1 MDFESILSANSNT
14 AARIIILFYLTDSCL
29 SIKAFY
35 HILKVVGTVYFFM
48 AKIIS
53 VVNQKGGTGK
63 TTTATNLAAFLAA
76 LGQYVLLVDLDPQ
89 ANATSGLGFEPES
102 LDRNLYHALNE
113 EFSPEQVIRRTN
125 LFGYDLL
132 PSGSDLAGASIE
144 LVNLPE
150 REFRLYNLLHQVRT
164 NYDYILIDCP
174 PSLGLLTINGLTAA
188 DEIIVPVQCEYFAL
202 EGLGQ
207 LLKTVN
213 LIQDNL
219 GRDVRIKG
227 ALLTMY
233 DKRIKLSN
241 QVAKEVR
248 QHFPGYVF
256 DSVVPRCI
264 RLAEAPS
271 FGKTIF
277 QHDPASLGGK
287 AYRQLAEEIIRLD
300 KVDVNN

>member
-1 MDFESILSANSNT
+1 
-14 AARIIILFYLTDSCL
+14 
-29 SIKAFY
+29 
-35 HILKVVGTVYFFM
+35 M

-53 VVNQKGGTGK
+53 IVNQKGGTGK
-63 TTTATNLAAFLAA
+63 TTTSTNLAAFLAA
-76 LGQYVLLVDLDPQ
+76 LGKYVLLVDLDPQ
-89 ANATSGLGFEPES
+89 ANATSGLGFSPES
-102 LDRNLYHALNE
+102 LEKSLYHTMAGE
-113 EFSPEQVIRRTN
+113 MYPEQVVKKTN
-125 LFGYDLL
+125 LFGYDLM
-132 PSGSDLAGASIE
+132 PSSGDLAGMAVE

-150 REFRLYNLLHQVRT
+150 REFKLDETLHRVRT

-188 DEIIVPVQCEYFAL
+188 DEIIVPVQTEYYAL

-219 GRDVRIKG
+219 GRDLRIKG

-233 DKRIKLSN
+233 DKRNKLAR
-241 QVAKEVR
+241 QVVKEIR
-248 QHFPGYVF
+248 MHFPGYVF
-256 DSVVPRCI
+256 DSVIPRCI

-277 QHDPASLGGK
+277 QYDMMSPGGK
-287 AYRQLAEEIIRLD
+287 AYRQLAEEIIKLD
-300 KVDVNN
+300 KEIYEPPKTNFLNK

>member
-1 MDFESILSANSNT
+1 
-14 AARIIILFYLTDSCL
+14 
-29 SIKAFY
+29 
-35 HILKVVGTVYFFM
+35 M
-48 AKIIS
+48 AKIIGI
-53 VVNQKGGTGK
+53 VNQKGGTGK

-76 LGQYVLLVDLDPQ
+76 LGKYILLVDLDPQ
-89 ANATSGLGFEPES
+89 ANATSALGFEPES
-102 LDRNLYHALNE
+102 IEKNLYHSLVDEIYPE
-113 EFSPEQVIRRTN
+113 EVVKKTN
-125 LFGYDLL
+125 LFGYDLI
-132 PSGSDLAGASIE
+132 PAGSDLAGAAIE

-150 REFRLYNLLHQVRT
+150 REFKLFNLLHRVRT

-188 DEIIVPVQCEYFAL
+188 DEIIVPVQCEYYAL

-219 GRDVRIKG
+219 GRDLRIKG

-233 DKRIKLSN
+233 DKRNRLAR

-248 QHFPGYVF
+248 LHFPGYVF
-256 DSVVPRCI
+256 EAVIPRCI

-277 QHDPASLGGK
+277 QHEPGSLGGK

-300 KVDVNN
+300 KDFL

>member
-1 MDFESILSANSNT
+1 
-14 AARIIILFYLTDSCL
+14 
-29 SIKAFY
+29 
-35 HILKVVGTVYFFM
+35 M

-63 TTTATNLAAFLAA
+63 TTTTTNLAAFLAA
-76 LGQYVLLVDLDPQ
+76 LGKYVLLVDLDPQ

-102 LDRNLYHALNE
+102 LEKNLYHSLTE
-113 EFSPEQVIRRTN
+113 DSYPEDVIRRTN
-125 LFGYDLL
+125 LFGYDLI
-132 PSGSDLAGASIE
+132 PAGGDLAGAAIE

-150 REFRLYNLLHQVRT
+150 REFRLYNLLHRVRT

-188 DEIIVPVQCEYFAL
+188 DEILVPVQCEYYAL

-219 GRDVRIKG
+219 GRDLRIKG
-227 ALLTMY
+227 ALLTMF
-233 DKRIKLSN
+233 DKRNKLSQ

-248 QHFPGYVF
+248 LHFPGYVF
-256 DSVVPRCI
+256 DSIIPRCI

-277 QHDPASLGGK
+277 QHEPSSLGGR
-287 AYRQLAEEIIRLD
+287 AYRQLAEEIIKMDRED
-300 KVDVNN
+300 GNNLNKIII

>member
-1 MDFESILSANSNT
+1 
-14 AARIIILFYLTDSCL
+14 
-29 SIKAFY
+29 
-35 HILKVVGTVYFFM
+35 M

-76 LGQYVLLVDLDPQ
+76 FGKYVLLVDLDPQ
-89 ANATSGLGFEPES
+89 ANATSGLGFTPES
-102 LDRNLYHALNE
+102 LDKSLYDSLIGE
-113 EFSPEQVIRRTN
+113 LYPEDVIKKTN
-125 LFGYDLL
+125 LFGYELI
-132 PSGSDLAGASIE
+132 PSAADLAGAAIE
-144 LVNLPE
+144 LVTVPE
-150 REFRLYNLLHQVRT
+150 REFKLYNLLHRVRT

-174 PSLGLLTINGLTAA
+174 PSLGLLTINGLIAA
-188 DEIIVPVQCEYFAL
+188 DEVIVPVQCEYYAL

-219 GRDVRIKG
+219 GRDLNIKG

-233 DKRIKLSN
+233 DKRNRLAR

-248 QHFPGYVF
+248 LHFPGYVF
-256 DSVVPRCI
+256 ETVVPRCVK
-264 RLAEAPS
+264 LAEAPS
-271 FGKTIF
+271 FGKTIL
-277 QHDPASLGGK
+277 QYDILSPGGK

-300 KVDVNN
+300 QIN

>member
-1 MDFESILSANSNT
+1 
-14 AARIIILFYLTDSCL
+14 
-29 SIKAFY
+29 
-35 HILKVVGTVYFFM
+35 M

-53 VVNQKGGTGK
+53 IVNQKGGTGK

-76 LGQYVLLVDLDPQ
+76 LGKYILLVDLDPQ

-102 LDRNLYHALNE
+102 IERNLYHSLAENVY
-113 EFSPEQVIRRTN
+113 PEDIIKKTN
-125 LFGYDLL
+125 LFGYDLM
-132 PSGSDLAGASIE
+132 PSSGDLAGTAVE

-150 REFRLYNLLHQVRT
+150 REFKLYNLLHRVRT

-188 DEIIVPVQCEYFAL
+188 DEIIVPVQCEYYAL

-219 GRDVRIKG
+219 GRDVKIKG
-227 ALLTMY
+227 ALLTMF
-233 DKRIKLSN
+233 DRRNKLAR
-241 QVAKEVR
+241 QVAKEIR
-248 QHFPGYVF
+248 LHFPGYVF
-256 DSVVPRCI
+256 EAVIPRCVK
-264 RLAEAPS
+264 LAEAPS

-277 QHDPASLGGK
+277 QYDMASQGGK
-287 AYRQLAEEIIRLD
+287 AYRQLAEEIIKLE
-300 KVDVNN
+300 KEFYIPPKSNFLK

>member
-1 MDFESILSANSNT
+1 
-14 AARIIILFYLTDSCL
+14 
-29 SIKAFY
+29 
-35 HILKVVGTVYFFM
+35 M

-53 VVNQKGGTGK
+53 IVNQKGGTGK

-76 LGQYVLLVDLDPQ
+76 LGKYILVVDLDPQ
-89 ANATSGLGFEPES
+89 ANATSGLGFEPEA
-102 LDRNLYHALNE
+102 LDKNLYHSLIDDLY
-113 EFSPEQVIRRTN
+113 PEDVIRKTN
-125 LFGYDLL
+125 LFGYDLI
-132 PSGSDLAGASIE
+132 PSGGDLAGAAIE

-150 REFRLYNLLHQVRT
+150 REFRLYNLLHRVRT
-164 NYDYILIDCP
+164 NYDYIIVDCP

-188 DEIIVPVQCEYFAL
+188 DEIIVPVQCEYYAL

-219 GRDVRIKG
+219 GRDLRIKG
-227 ALLTMY
+227 ALLTMH
-233 DKRIKLSN
+233 DKRNKLSR
-241 QVAKEVR
+241 QVVKEIR
-248 QHFPGYVF
+248 LHFPGYVF
-256 DSVVPRCI
+256 EAVIPRCV

-277 QHDPASLGGK
+277 QYEPASPGGS

-300 KVDVNN
+300 KEAL

>member
-1 MDFESILSANSNT
+1 
-14 AARIIILFYLTDSCL
+14 
-29 SIKAFY
+29 
-35 HILKVVGTVYFFM
+35 M
-48 AKIIS
+48 AKIIG

-76 LGQYVLLVDLDPQ
+76 LGKYVLLVDLDPQ
-89 ANATSGLGFEPES
+89 ANATSGLGFEPEG
-102 LDRNLYHALNE
+102 LAKTLYHSLAE
-113 EFSPEQVIRRTN
+113 ELYPEEIIKKTN
-125 LFGYDLL
+125 LFGYDLI
-132 PSGSDLAGASIE
+132 PSSGDLAGLAVE

-150 REFRLYNLLHQVRT
+150 REFKLYNVLHRVRT

-188 DEIIVPVQCEYFAL
+188 DEIIVPVQCEYYAL

-219 GRDVRIKG
+219 GRDLRIKG

-233 DKRIKLSN
+233 DKRNKLAR
-241 QVAKEVR
+241 QVVKEIR

-256 DSVVPRCI
+256 ESIIPRSVG
-264 RLAEAPS
+264 LAEAPS

-277 QHDPASLGGK
+277 QYDILSPGGK
-287 AYRQLAEEIIRLD
+287 AYRQLAEEIIKLD
-300 KVDVNN
+300 REQYAPPKTNFLK

>member
-1 MDFESILSANSNT
+1 
-14 AARIIILFYLTDSCL
+14 
-29 SIKAFY
+29 
-35 HILKVVGTVYFFM
+35 M
-48 AKIIS
+48 AKIIG

-76 LGQYVLLVDLDPQ
+76 LGKYVLLVDLDPQ
-89 ANATSGLGFEPES
+89 ANATSGLGFEPEG
-102 LDRNLYHALNE
+102 LEKTLYHSLAE
-113 EFSPEQVIRRTN
+113 ELFPEEVIKKTN
-125 LFGYDLL
+125 LFGYDLM
-132 PSGSDLAGASIE
+132 PASGDLAGLAVE

-150 REFRLYNLLHQVRT
+150 REFKLYNVLHRVRT
-164 NYDYILIDCP
+164 SYDYILIDCP

-188 DEIIVPVQCEYFAL
+188 DEIIVPVQCEYYAL

-219 GRDVRIKG
+219 GRDLKIKG

-233 DKRIKLSN
+233 DRRNRLAR
-241 QVAKEVR
+241 QVVKEIR

-256 DSVVPRCI
+256 AAVIPRAVG
-264 RLAEAPS
+264 LAEAPS

-277 QHDPASLGGK
+277 QYDISSQGGK
-287 AYRQLAEEIIRLD
+287 AYRQLAEEIIKLD
-300 KVDVNN
+300 KELYHPPKLNILK